1 MLFEPSIRWRLVAA
15 ALCAVLTLAA
25 CSAEDGDDPDEAAAA
40 PEEGSSSASTDD
52 PEDPT
57 VEPLPQDGSEDDET
71 SGPGVA
77 GLPTTAEECAGRGE
91 GSLSLGT
98 ITFGGMERSV
108 SAPMIAYAEENGLLQ
123 AYGIDL
129 EVVENTNPTTMYQ
142 EFVSGRYDVNLGDPI
157 AHAAMAADG
166 VPIRIMGGFNANL
179 TWLVGTDDMEWTG
192 PEVLAGRRIAV
203 LQGAGGY
210 LLIRA
215 ALRQFHDFDIEE
227 EAETVGAQSP
237 PDALSQ
243 VMAGAADV
251 GSSFEVSI
259 SNAIVTNPEAGLV
272 PLYNPNEDFAEFTN
286 GETPW
291 QTVLSFRDDQGA
303 DAATVQCLFLAFQE
317 AAEALNDDVD
327 LLDRLA
333 VEHIG
338 VAEGVYREAVESGRY
353 VYDVR
358 PMGEDIATDIQ
369 AMLEMRREDNSYQ
382 GGEVPDSFYEGLT
395 D

>member
-1 MLFEPSIRWRLVAA
+1 MTMLEQKIHWRSTAA
-15 ALCAVLTLAA
+15 ALCAVLALAG
-25 CSAEDGDDPDEAAAA
+25 CSAADDTDSDDAAAA
-40 PEEGSSSASTDD
+40 ADEASNVTATGD
-52 PEDPT
+52 
-57 VEPLPQDGSEDDET
+57 
-71 SGPGVA
+71 A
-77 GLPTTAEECAGRGE
+77 LPTSAEECAARAE
-91 GSLSLGT
+91 GSVSLGEL
-98 ITFGGMERSV
+98 TFGGMERSV
-108 SAPMIAYAEENGLLQ
+108 SAPMIAYAQENGLLE

-166 VPIRIMGGFNANL
+166 APIRILGGFNANL
-179 TWLVGTDDMEWTG
+179 TWLVGTEDMEWTG

-215 ALRQFHDFDIEE
+215 ALRQFHDFDLEE

-272 PLYNPNEDFAEFTN
+272 PLYNPNEDFAEFTD

-303 DAATVQCLFLAFQE
+303 DVATVQCLFLAFQE
-317 AAEALNDDVD
+317 AAEALNDDVE

-333 VEHIG
+333 VEYIG
-338 VAEGVYREAVESGRY
+338 VEEGVYREAVESGRY

-358 PMGEDIATDIQ
+358 PMGEDIANDIR
-369 AMLEMRREDNSYQ
+369 AMLEMRRADDSYQ
-382 GGEVPDSFYEGLT
+382 GGEVPESFYAGLT

>member
-1 MLFEPSIRWRLVAA
+1 MSLSEPSVRLRFVAA
-15 ALCAVLTLAA
+15 VLCAILALA
-25 CSAEDGDDPDEAAAA
+25 GCSAEDDTDAEEGAAASEGESPGDPTEAQDVAEPPAQDGPEREEAAGA
-40 PEEGSSSASTDD
+40 EVD
-52 PEDPT
+52 
-57 VEPLPQDGSEDDET
+57 
-71 SGPGVA
+71 
-77 GLPTTAEECAGRGE
+77 GLPTTAEECATRGG
-91 GSLSLGT
+91 GSVSLGE

-108 SAPMIAYAEENGLLQ
+108 SAPMIAYAQENGLLE

-166 VPIRIMGGFNANL
+166 VPIRILGGFNANL
-179 TWLVGTDDMEWTG
+179 TWLVGTEDIEWTG

-227 EAETVGAQSP
+227 QAETVGAQSP
-237 PDALSQ
+237 PDALAQ

-272 PLYNPNEDFAEFTN
+272 PLYNPNADFAEFTD

-303 DAATVQCLFLAFQE
+303 DPATVQCLFLAFQE
-317 AAEALNDDVD
+317 AAEALNADVD

-338 VAEGVYREAVESGRY
+338 VEEGVYREAVESGRY

-358 PMGEDIATDIQ
+358 PMGEDIATDIR
-369 AMLEMRREDNSYQ
+369 AMLEMRREDDSYQ
-382 GGEVPDSFYEGLT
+382 GGEVPESFYEGLT
-395 D
+395 E

>member
-1 MLFEPSIRWRLVAA
+1 MNLLEPNIRRLIAA
-15 ALCAVLTLAA
+15 AICTMLVLTA
-25 CSAEDGDDPDEAAAA
+25 CSADSDTADDDAVATSEDAPSDTAEETGDTESDPPGDAAEPDGD
-40 PEEGSSSASTDD
+40 G
-52 PEDPT
+52 
-57 VEPLPQDGSEDDET
+57 
-71 SGPGVA
+71 
-77 GLPTTAEECAGRGE
+77 GLITAEECATRGE
-91 GSLSLGT
+91 EGSVSLGEV
-98 ITFGGMERSV
+98 TFGGMQRSV
-108 SAPMIAYAEENGLLQ
+108 SAPMIAYAQENGLLD

-166 VPIRIMGGFNANL
+166 APIRVLGGFNANL
-179 TWLVGTDDMEWTG
+179 TWLVGTEDMEWTG
-192 PEVLAGRRIAV
+192 PESLAGRRVAV

-251 GSSFEVSI
+251 GASFEVSI

-272 PLYNPNEDFAEFTN
+272 PVYNPNEDFAEFTD

-303 DAATVQCLFLAFQE
+303 DADTVQCLFLAFQE

-338 VAEGVYREAVESGRY
+338 VEEGVYREAVESGRY

-358 PMGEDIATDIQ
+358 PMGEDIANDIR
-369 AMLEMRREDNSYQ
+369 AMLEMREADDSYQ

-395 D
+395 G